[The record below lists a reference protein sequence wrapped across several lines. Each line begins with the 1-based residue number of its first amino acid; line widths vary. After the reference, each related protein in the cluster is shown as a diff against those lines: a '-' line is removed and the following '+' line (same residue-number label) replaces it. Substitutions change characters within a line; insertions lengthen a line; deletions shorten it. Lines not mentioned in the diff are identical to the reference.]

1 MESQS
6 RESFQKLGEDPELW
20 RGLRVWNT
28 NQSGEVLKIQERTQ
42 GLEHQPVWR
51 GLKDLRRFRV
61 VEGIQDPEPH
71 PLWRERIQGSGK
83 DSGSKTTTGLEG
95 IQVPGE
101 GEDLVFGTAFSLK
114 RIQ

>member
-1 MESQS
+1 M
-6 RESFQKLGEDPELW
+6 
-20 RGLRVWNT
+20 
-28 NQSGEVLKIQERTQ
+28 ERTQ

-61 VEGIQDPEPH
+61 MEGIQDPETH

-101 GEDLVFGTAFSLK
+101 GEDLVFGTEFSLK